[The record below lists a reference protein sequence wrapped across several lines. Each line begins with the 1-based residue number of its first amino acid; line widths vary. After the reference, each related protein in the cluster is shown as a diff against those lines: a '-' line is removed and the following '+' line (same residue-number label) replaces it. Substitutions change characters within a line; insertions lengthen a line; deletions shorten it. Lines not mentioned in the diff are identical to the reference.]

1 MPSPLQSDHVLTSI
15 WPPWPPKLVMLSRS
29 LKIQQPRVVWDD
41 LTFHCHQITIFTCT
55 RSNQGHFLDN
65 WRSNWRSNTI
75 SLKMEQW
82 RQVGCR
88 FRVFQAAW
96 LISGIKNHVLFT
108 GGHLGMKSGGQ
119 SDLHFD
125 ILDIMRNIVKWG
137 IIFRVFQVAWLISG
151 IKNDLLFTG
160 GHLGMKSGGQSD
172 LHFDISDIMRNIVK
186 WGIFSKVF

>member
-1 MPSPLQSDHVLTSI
+1 MV
-15 WPPWPPKLVMLSRS
+15 SRTF
-29 LKIQQPRVVWDD
+29 KIQQPRVVWDD

-137 IIFRVFQVAWLISG
+137 GYESG
-151 IKNDLLFTG
+151 NLENPKNDTPLDYVAHNIQNIKMEVTLTSTFHALRQNYSYLCKFVNSRYTCMI
-160 GHLGMKSGGQSD
+160 HM
-172 LHFDISDIMRNIVK
+172 ISYRCSWYYTDVK
-186 WGIFSKVF
+186 IH